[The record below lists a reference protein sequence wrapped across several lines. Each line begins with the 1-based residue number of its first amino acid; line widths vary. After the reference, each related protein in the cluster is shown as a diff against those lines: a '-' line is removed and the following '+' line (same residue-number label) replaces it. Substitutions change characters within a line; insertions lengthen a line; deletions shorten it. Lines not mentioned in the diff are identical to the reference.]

1 MNRFLPGFKWTY
13 MIIGLLFIL
22 LPMSLFIK
30 GLMPSMAEFQIPES
44 TLDSPHYY
52 DAILW
57 VYVHMTVI
65 GALIFIIG
73 YSVDDLGKQKWI
85 TVFLLL
91 ITIFY
96 TYLDFRSSDS
106 SVGNALYKGTSS
118 IVPGLIGLFV
128 NFLFL
133 QLAIRMFRKSSTK

>member
-13 MIIGLLFIL
+13 MIVGLLFIVL
-22 LPMSLFIK
+22 SMSLFVK

-57 VYVHMTVI
+57 VYIHMMVI

-73 YSVDDLGKQKWI
+73 YSVDDLDKQKGI

-106 SVGNALYKGTSS
+106 SVGNALYKGPSS
-118 IVPGLIGLFV
+118 IAPALIGLLV

-133 QLAIRMFRKSSTK
+133 QLAIKMFRKSSTK